1 MDGSWMPGAL
11 ALVLLLAR
19 GCYTSSEGSW
29 CYDKPECGPG
39 TWLTQEYCNGKRQSP
54 INIRSEKAIHNRSL
68 GAITLTGYDDG
79 KKLQEMI
86 NSGKTVD
93 IELEDGLYFTGHGLP
108 AQYAAKSFHFHWG
121 DGDSRPGSEHYID
134 NRQYPMELHIVHTKN
149 NTSVSDA
156 RKDPEGIAVLGFFL
170 EGSEMA
176 SGKTAEA
183 WESFIK
189 NLKKV
194 SEKGKHTDLDSTFSL
209 LDLLGPT
216 DFARYFRY
224 PGSLTTPQCNEV
236 VIWTIFPDP
245 ILVPPKVVEAFPSEL
260 RYTDSSS
267 GPRMQNNFRPLQ
279 PIGKREVQASAALKA
294 KRSAASLVA
303 PSTPLLPFLFI
314 ATIIS
319 SMLV

>member
-1 MDGSWMPGAL
+1 MPPCAFCLIAMPFGLCCSPFSWQ
-11 ALVLLLAR
+11 
-19 GCYTSSEGSW
+19 
-29 CYDKPECGPG
+29 GPG

-170 EGSEMA
+170 EVRD
-176 SGKTAEA
+176 EA
-183 WESFIK
+183 K
-189 NLKKV
+189 R
-194 SEKGKHTDLDSTFSL
+194 TTFSL

-245 ILVPPKVVEAFPSEL
+245 ILDFAKEGLRPFQWCTVTTLGPSWFSWHRSQCSIQQHLLCHFTQADVLLISPLIGGSFP
-260 RYTDSSS
+260 
-267 GPRMQNNFRPLQ
+267 
-279 PIGKREVQASAALKA
+279 V
-294 KRSAASLVA
+294 
-303 PSTPLLPFLFI
+303 
-314 ATIIS
+314 
-319 SMLV
+319 